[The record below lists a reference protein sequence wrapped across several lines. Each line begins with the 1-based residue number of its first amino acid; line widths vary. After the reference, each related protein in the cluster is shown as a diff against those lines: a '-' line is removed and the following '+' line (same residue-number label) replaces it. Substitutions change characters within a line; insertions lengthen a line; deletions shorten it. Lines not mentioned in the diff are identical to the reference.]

1 MSKIAALLKKSK
13 KEKLIFNNHPCKD
26 LDLESKINYLN
37 GLSLI
42 MNEDNDINQKE
53 KDYLLSLIHTF
64 NFEKEQ
70 LDDLIDF
77 AKDPDEETVLNIF
90 KSFNT
95 NLIKNSFLLDS
106 MLIAY
111 SDGRLCD
118 KETELIK
125 LYSSFLEL
133 DENVYSHLEK
143 LSYAINNKDVES
155 IKELLKENSYVT
167 LESILHYLDFFK
179 IDIYQKEKLKT
190 NFNKISSGKDF
201 VIVINNRGKVKSIGS
216 NSYGYLGIGTED
228 YENYINFQNVIDLPK
243 DSKCISVDCGRD
255 HTLALFDNGDIY
267 SWGDNSSYGKL
278 GIDTDTKRP
287 SPFKVIGLPKNEKP
301 IKILASA
308 DSSFVLYENGELYVS
323 GEMTNSKIF
332 KKHELEFSII
342 DFEIMYDSYDKAIVF
357 LDENNKIIIYKIYSL
372 NWCRFDDK
380 NLFTPTGLPED
391 IKIKQISAGS
401 EHIHVLLENNELYAI
416 GKNNDGQLGTG
427 KRDRRIDTF
436 TKIYEV
442 EKIKQISTNHISSTT
457 YQSNLIYNYVFTLAL
472 TNDVVMGWGANN
484 YSQLGE
490 KENYERT
497 WREEG
502 LVFKKTIWNKEYLEV
517 KPKIIEEFNTY
528 YNKKDDF
535 VLLCTNN
542 ASFLCN
548 LSKSKL
554 YEIGSGIGNSSSK
567 ITEFKF

>member
-1 MSKIAALLKKSK
+1 MSKIASLLKKSK

-37 GLSLI
+37 GLSLVI
-42 MNEDNDINQKE
+42 NEDDEINSKE

-95 NLIKNSFLLDS
+95 DEIKNSFLLDS

-111 SDGRLCD
+111 SDGRLCN

-125 LYSSFLEL
+125 LYSSFLEV

-155 IKELLKENSYVT
+155 IKELLKENSNVT
-167 LESILHYLDFFK
+167 VESILHYLDFFK

-190 NFNKISSGKDF
+190 KFNKISSGDNF
-201 VIVINNRGKVKSIGS
+201 IIVIDNRGKVKSIGS
-216 NSYGYLGIGTED
+216 NSYGCLGIGTEN
-228 YENYINFQNVIDLPK
+228 YETHTNFQNVIDLEK
-243 DSKCISVDCGRD
+243 DSKCISVDCGKD

-278 GIDTDTKRP
+278 GINTDTKRL

-301 IKILASA
+301 VKIFASA
-308 DSSFVLYENGELYVS
+308 NSSFVLYENGELYIS
-323 GEMTNSKIF
+323 GKISNSKIF

-342 DFEIMYDSYDKAIVF
+342 DFEVMYDSSDNAIVF
-357 LDENNKIIIYKIYSL
+357 LDENNKIMIYKLYSL
-372 NWCRFDDK
+372 DWCSFDDK
-380 NLFTPTGLPED
+380 NLFIPTGLPED

-416 GKNNDGQLGTG
+416 GKNSDGQLGTG
-427 KRDRRIDTF
+427 ERGREIDTF

-442 EKIKQISTNHISSTT
+442 EKIKQISTNHLHSST
-457 YQSNLIYNYVFTLAL
+457 YEYNYISNNVFTIAL
-472 TNDVVMGWGANN
+472 TDNGIIGWGSNH
-484 YSQLGE
+484 YSQIGK

-497 WREEG
+497 YKKEG
-502 LVFKKTIWNKEYLEV
+502 LVFKKTIWRKEYLEV
-517 KPKIIEEFNTY
+517 KPKIIEEFNKY
-528 YNKKDDF
+528 YNKNDDF
-535 VLLCTNN
+535 VLLCTKN
-542 ASFLCN
+542 SSLLCN

-554 YEIGSGIGNSSSK
+554 YEIGSGIGSSK
-567 ITEFKF
+567 INEFKF